1 VTWLGRGTTSWG
13 KSVSADHGE
22 RSTSPTTKILIIGTG
37 ALLVA
42 AVTFVGLLQLR
53 PDGDSTAPPTTSAP
67 PPELTATEVT
77 NQFLDALTHGQAAAA
92 GRLTDDEQAATT
104 QLADVWRTLQPSAA
118 TARAAL
124 VAPPPEATA
133 ADERFT
139 LTWRLGP
146 DRTWEYQS
154 GLHLVKAGTGWRV
167 RWQPA
172 IVHPRLA
179 AGQSLAMRGGVGQP
193 AVVDRDGTPLLNW
206 TETGTTPADPAV
218 APGLTPAMG
227 RVVGGHGGW
236 YVALIDTAGAD
247 VEVLYGARTA
257 AQGATLSVPVQKAA
271 QAAVDTQQNPAMLV
285 AIQPSSGDILA
296 VAANSAADGSPLTGL
311 YPPGS
316 TFKIA
321 TAAALVESGVADVDT
336 VVPCPGST
344 RVDQRTI
351 DNAGFD
357 LPDGPLRRAF
367 AMSCNTTFAMEGAK
381 LPPTALGDAA
391 DQFGL
396 GADFTIPGIDTELG
410 GVPDPVNGAEQVEDS
425 IGQGRVQV
433 SCLGLALMTATVAAG
448 RAITPRLWHDQP
460 TTVDV
465 GYQAPPANV
474 IRSLRTMMRDVVT
487 SGRAK
492 GLAGYGQVFGKTGTA
507 EVGGGGPAHGWFA
520 GYRGDTAFAVLVEGG
535 DTSAVA
541 VEVSGRFLGA
551 LG

>member
-1 VTWLGRGTTSWG
+1 
-13 KSVSADHGE
+13 VSADQGE
-22 RSTSPTTKILIIGTG
+22 RYTSRTKKTLIIGAG
-37 ALLVA
+37 ALLA
-42 AVTFVGLLQLR
+42 AVITFVGLLQLQS
-53 PDGDSTAPPTTSAP
+53 DGDTAASPTTSAP
-67 PPELTATEVT
+67 PPELTATDVT

-118 TARAAL
+118 TARPTL
-124 VAPPPEATA
+124 VTPPPEATA
-133 ADERFT
+133 ADARFT

-146 DRTWEYQS
+146 DRTWEYES
-154 GLHLVKAGTGWRV
+154 GLRLVKAGTGWRV
-167 RWQPA
+167 QWRPG

-179 AGQSLAMRGGVGQP
+179 AGQSLAMRDGVGQP
-193 AVVDRDGTPLLNW
+193 AVLDRDGTPLLTW
-206 TETGTTPADPAV
+206 TETGTAPADPAV

-236 YVALIDTAGAD
+236 YVALIDTAGAE
-247 VEVLYGARTA
+247 VEVLFGTRTA
-257 AQGATLSVPVQKAA
+257 PRGTTLSVPVQKAT
-271 QAAVDTQQNPAMLV
+271 QAAVDTQQNPSMLV
-285 AIQPSSGDILA
+285 AIQPSSGGILA
-296 VAANSAADGSPLTGL
+296 VAANAAAGESPLTGL
-311 YPPGS
+311 FPPGS

-344 RVDQRTI
+344 RVNQRTI

-367 AMSCNTTFAMEGAK
+367 AMSCNTTFAMQGAK
-381 LPPTALGDAA
+381 LPPAALGDAA

-396 GADFTIPGIDTELG
+396 GADFTIPGIDTETG
-410 GVPDPVNGAEQVEDS
+410 SVPDPLNGTEQVEDS

-433 SCLGLALMTATVAAG
+433 SCLGLALTTATVAAG
-448 RAITPRLWHDQP
+448 GAVTPQLWHDQP
-460 TTVDV
+460 TTVNV

-492 GLAGYGQVFGKTGTA
+492 GLAGYGQVYGKTGTA
-507 EVGGGGPAHGWFA
+507 EVGAGEPAHGWFA
-520 GYRGDTAFAVLVEGG
+520 GYRGDVAFAVLVEGG

-541 VEVSGRFLGA
+541 VDVSGRFLAAVG
-551 LG
+551 